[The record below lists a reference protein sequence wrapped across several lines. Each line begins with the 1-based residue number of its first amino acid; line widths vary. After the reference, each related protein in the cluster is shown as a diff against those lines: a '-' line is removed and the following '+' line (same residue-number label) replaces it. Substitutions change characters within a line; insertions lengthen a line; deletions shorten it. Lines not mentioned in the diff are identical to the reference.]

1 MPKAAANVSGGGDE
15 LGLSLSEVCFHSLK
29 EIDRWRRMTDDEC
42 ERVMADL
49 PRRRALA
56 QA

>member
-1 MPKAAANVSGGGDE
+1 VR
-15 LGLSLSEVCFHSLK
+15 GLLRSLK
-29 EIDRWRRMTDDEC
+29 EIGRWRRMTDDE
-42 ERVMADL
+42 RPTVMADL